1 LTVSLWHLPHRERR
15 VRSAAAQRGG
25 YPVASEAGIVL
36 VREGRVAG
44 MKTEL
49 RLDHVALSVRDLAT
63 SAKFY
68 SEVLGLPEIENRTR
82 RPTIRWFGID
92 GSRAFHLIT
101 GRDEPPP
108 DRPLSSHFCLSTPK
122 FDETLEWL
130 RDKGVTFVNLAGEV
144 GKYSFRADGVRQT
157 YCRDPD
163 NYWVE
168 ICESDENGKVG

>member
-1 LTVSLWHLPHRERR
+1 
-15 VRSAAAQRGG
+15 
-25 YPVASEAGIVL
+25 
-36 VREGRVAG
+36 

-92 GSRAFHLIT
+92 GTRAFHLIT

-130 RDKGVTFVNLAGEV
+130 REKGVTFVNLAGEV

>member
-1 LTVSLWHLPHRERR
+1 LTVSLWHLPHRGYGALPRW
-15 VRSAAAQRGG
+15 G
-25 YPVASEAGIVL
+25 YPLARGVGIVL
-36 VREGRVAG
+36 VRKREGRQ

-49 RLDHVALSVRDLAT
+49 RLDHIALSVRDLAT
-63 SAKFY
+63 SVKFY

-92 GSRAFHLIT
+92 GTRAFHLIT

-130 RDKGVTFVNLAGEV
+130 REKGVTFVNLAGEV
-144 GKYSFRADGVRQT
+144 GKYSFRADGVRQI

>member
-1 LTVSLWHLPHRERR
+1 
-15 VRSAAAQRGG
+15 
-25 YPVASEAGIVL
+25 
-36 VREGRVAG
+36 

-92 GSRAFHLIT
+92 GTRAFHLIT

-108 DRPLSSHFCLSTPK
+108 DRPLSVAFLPV
-122 FDETLEWL
+122 DPEVRRNPGMVEG
-130 RDKGVTFVNLAGEV
+130 KGRN
-144 GKYSFRADGVRQT
+144 VRQSGRRGREIFVPGRRRQANLLPRPRQLLG
-157 YCRDPD
+157 RDLR
-163 NYWVE
+163 
-168 ICESDENGKVG
+168 IG